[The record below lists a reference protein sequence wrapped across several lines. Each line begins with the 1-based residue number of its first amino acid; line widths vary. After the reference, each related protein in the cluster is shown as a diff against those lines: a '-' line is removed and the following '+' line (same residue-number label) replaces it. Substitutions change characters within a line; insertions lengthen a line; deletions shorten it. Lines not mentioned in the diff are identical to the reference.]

1 MNKKGNRTKKRTTG
15 KITLGEHIIADPE
28 ICHGKPVIKGTRIM
42 VWQILEEL
50 EQEKSPDEIIAAW
63 GGKISRAA
71 IAESVRL
78 ARESLLD
85 KNGRLLNPDALAAA

>member
-1 MNKKGNRTKKRTTG
+1 
-15 KITLGEHIIADPE
+15 
-28 ICHGKPVIKGTRIM
+28 M

-50 EQEKSPDEIIAAW
+50 GQGMSPDEIIAAW

-85 KNGRLLNPDALAAA
+85 KNGKLLNPAALVAA